1 MFRKMKNIDTAFQQ
15 IRTFTLLVIL
25 GCISLCS
32 FVIYKSYRLV
42 SEMQNK
48 VYVLA
53 PTDMGSRA
61 LQATASDRKENIPV
75 EGRDHIRMFHEYFF
89 NLDPDEKV
97 ITSNITRALYLA
109 DVSAKREY
117 DNLKEKGYY
126 ANMIASNISQ
136 QIKTDSISVDVGSYP
151 YYFRCYATEQII
163 RATTILHRNI
173 ITEGYLRNVSRS
185 DHNPHGFLIERWRI
199 IENRDIKV
207 QNR

>member
-15 IRTFTLLVIL
+15 IRTFTVLVII

-32 FVIYKSYRLV
+32 LVIYKSYNLV
-42 SEMQNK
+42 TEMQNK

-53 PTDMGSRA
+53 PADMGSMA

-75 EGRDHIRMFHEYFF
+75 EAKDHVRMFHEYFF
-89 NLDPDEKV
+89 TLDPDDAV
-97 ITSNITRALYLA
+97 ITAGITTALYLA
-109 DVSAKREY
+109 DASAKREY

-126 ANMIASNISQ
+126 ANLIASNISQ
-136 QIKTDSISVDVGSYP
+136 QIKVDSISIGTESYP
-151 YYFRCYATEQII
+151 YYFRCYATQRIV
-163 RATTILHRNI
+163 RATTIIVRNL
-173 ITEGYLRNVSRS
+173 ITEGCLRDVSRS